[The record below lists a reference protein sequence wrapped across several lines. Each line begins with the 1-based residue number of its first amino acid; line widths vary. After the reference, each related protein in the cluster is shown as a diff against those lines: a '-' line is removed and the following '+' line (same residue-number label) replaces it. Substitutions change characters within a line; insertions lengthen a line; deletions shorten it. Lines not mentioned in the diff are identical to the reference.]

1 MMPDADSTWFL
12 VHDVLASLEPRMYEW
27 LLVSLE
33 RAAATDDG
41 GFRIR
46 SGRRALT
53 VRLLEPA
60 GLRATQEPV
69 VVEPRKDGSARRGE
83 RLVFAP
89 ADKLK
94 ELELMA
100 ALVLHDADKPAPLVK
115 FAGGAVHV
123 GRDTVA
129 PYGSGGGLASDGHH
143 AAVREAGG
151 RLVRWGVNDATRLS
165 VAGREV
171 LASDARVSA
180 VSAAGAM
187 VCQLERAADVSVL
200 VEGKVGECRLDGRP
214 APFRQDA
221 LLRLKIPVGP
231 HEVTWK

>member
-12 VHDVLASLEPRMYEW
+12 VHDVLASIEPRMYEW

-33 RAAATDDG
+33 KAAGTGDG
-41 GFRIR
+41 AFRIR
-46 SGRRALT
+46 AGRRALT

-83 RLVFAP
+83 RLAFAP

-100 ALVLHDADKPAPLVK
+100 VLVLHDADAPAPAVK
-115 FAGGAVHV
+115 FEGGAVQV
-123 GRDTVA
+123 GSDTVA
-129 PYGSGGGLASDGHH
+129 PRGSGGGLASDGHH
-143 AAVREAGG
+143 AAVRQAGE
-151 RLVRWGVNDATRLS
+151 RLLRWGVNDATRLS
-165 VAGREV
+165 VVGREV
-171 LASDARVSA
+171 LASDARISV
-180 VSAAGAM
+180 VGTAAAM
-187 VCQLERAADVSVL
+187 VCQLERGAEVGVR
-200 VEGKVGECRLDGRP
+200 VEGKVAECRVDGRP

-221 LLRLKIPVGP
+221 LLRLKIPAGR
-231 HEVTWK
+231 HEVVWK